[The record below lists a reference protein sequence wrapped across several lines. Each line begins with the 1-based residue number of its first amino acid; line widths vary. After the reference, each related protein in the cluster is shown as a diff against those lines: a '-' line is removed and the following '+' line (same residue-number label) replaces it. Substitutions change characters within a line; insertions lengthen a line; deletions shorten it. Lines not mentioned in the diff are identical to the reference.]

1 MVSLTTEGHQAVGP
15 DIEKTFDV
23 LVIGGGPAGVSAAI
37 YTSRAG
43 LSTLVID
50 KGLTAGALGITG
62 KIANYP
68 GITEEITGAELLER
82 MRTQAQSFG
91 AQFVAD
97 KVIGVDL
104 ASPEKIVYANQGTYT
119 GRTVIISTGS
129 MGRGSRVKGEDRLL
143 GRGVS
148 YCATCD
154 GAFYRDK
161 EVAVAGSSDEAIDE
175 ALFLTRFASR
185 VHFLSPT
192 PELKAPGHL
201 IEELEKNEKI
211 KLVKGAS
218 LVEVLGEMK
227 VEAVRFTPR
236 GKPEE
241 TIPVSGAF
249 IYLQGGKPV
258 TDFLQGQLE
267 LSETG
272 CLLVDH
278 EFQTTIPGVY
288 AIGDV
293 LCDHIKQAVISAG
306 EGAMAA
312 IALEK
317 NLHGRSKVSVD
328 WSK

>member
-1 MVSLTTEGHQAVGP
+1 MDFISNNGHHPESPV
-15 DIEKTFDV
+15 DVKSYDV
-23 LVIGGGPAGVSAAI
+23 LIIGGGPAGSSAAI

-43 LSTLVID
+43 LNTLVVD

-68 GITEEITGAELLER
+68 GVTDQVTGAELLER
-82 MRTQAQSFG
+82 MRSQAESFG
-91 AQFVAD
+91 AQYISD

-104 ASPEKIVYANQGTYT
+104 TAPEKTVYGNQGTYT
-119 GRTVIISTGS
+119 ARSVIIATGS

-161 EVAVAGSSDEAIDE
+161 EVVVAGNSDEAVEE
-175 ALFLTRFASR
+175 ALFLTKFANR
-185 VHFLSPT
+185 VHFLSPA
-192 PELKAPGHL
+192 PEVKAPRHL
-201 IEELEKNEKI
+201 LDELEANQKI
-211 KLVKGAS
+211 RLVKGAS
-218 LVEVLGEMK
+218 LVEILGDTK
-227 VEAVRFTPR
+227 VEAVRYVPR

-241 TIPVSGAF
+241 TLTVAGAF
-249 IYLQGGKPV
+249 IYLQGGKPETSFV
-258 TDFLQGQLE
+258 QGQLE
-267 LSETG
+267 LSEAG
-272 CLLVDH
+272 CLLVDR
-278 EFQTTIPGVY
+278 EFQTSIPGVY
-288 AIGDV
+288 AVGDV

-306 EGAMAA
+306 EGAIAA

-317 NLHGRSKVSVD
+317 NLHGRAKVTVD

>member
-1 MVSLTTEGHQAVGP
+1 MDVMMKKGSEQADPSADTKV
-15 DIEKTFDV
+15 DV
-23 LVIGGGPAGVSAAI
+23 LIIGGGPAGATAAI

-68 GITEEITGAELLER
+68 GVNNPVSGAELLER
-82 MRTQAQSFG
+82 MRDQAISFG
-91 AQFVAD
+91 TRFVAD
-97 KVIGVDL
+97 KVVGIDL
-104 ASPEKIVYANQGTYT
+104 AGTEKTVYANQAVYT
-119 GRTVIISTGS
+119 SRAMIIATGS
-129 MGRGSRVKGEDRLL
+129 MGRGTRIKGEDHLL

-154 GAFYRDK
+154 GAFFRDK
-161 EVAVAGSSDEAIDE
+161 EVVVAGNSDEAIDE

-185 VHFLSPT
+185 VYFLSPA
-192 PELKAPGHL
+192 PELKAPQHL
-201 IEELEKNEKI
+201 VDELQNCEKV
-211 KLVKGAS
+211 KLFKGAN
-218 LVEVLGEMK
+218 LLELIGEDK
-227 VEAVRFTPR
+227 VEAIRFVQR
-236 GKPEE
+236 GIPEE
-241 TIPVSGAF
+241 TLPVSGAF
-249 IYLQGGKPV
+249 IYLQGGKPE

-267 LSETG
+267 LTDAG
-272 CLLVDH
+272 CLMVDH

-293 LCDHIKQAVISAG
+293 LCDHIKQAVIAAG
-306 EGAMAA
+306 EGAAAA

-317 NLHGRSKVSVD
+317 NLHGRGKLSVD